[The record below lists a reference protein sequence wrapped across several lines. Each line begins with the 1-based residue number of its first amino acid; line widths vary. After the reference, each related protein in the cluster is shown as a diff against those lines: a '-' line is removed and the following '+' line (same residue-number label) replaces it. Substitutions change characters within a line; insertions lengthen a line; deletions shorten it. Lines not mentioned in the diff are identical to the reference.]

1 MEMVFTLLEMHP
13 IQQAQP
19 IHHLMRQETVTCI
32 LHVSSPVNT
41 RKDGREW

>member
-1 MEMVFTLLEMHP
+1 MVFTLLEMRP

-32 LHVSSPVNT
+32 LQVSLLVNT
-41 RKDGREW
+41 QPDEREW